1 MESHTS
7 GVQMVRRGHTWQVE
21 CQLITVLPSR
31 VLHAVFRLSFADTGA
46 GAFLSAFLD
55 HGFGIFAGTVRGS
68 SDGSSLI
75 FGRAWSLRGR
85 VFALVDVCW

>member
-7 GVQMVRRGHTWQVE
+7 GMQVFRRRHTWQIE
-21 CQLITVLPSR
+21 CQLIVVFPSR
-31 VLHAVFRLSFADTGA
+31 VLYAVFQLSFADTGA

-55 HGFGIFAGTVRGS
+55 NGFSIFAGIVRGS
-68 SDGSSLI
+68 GDGSGLS
-75 FGRAWSLRGR
+75 FGRTWSLRGR